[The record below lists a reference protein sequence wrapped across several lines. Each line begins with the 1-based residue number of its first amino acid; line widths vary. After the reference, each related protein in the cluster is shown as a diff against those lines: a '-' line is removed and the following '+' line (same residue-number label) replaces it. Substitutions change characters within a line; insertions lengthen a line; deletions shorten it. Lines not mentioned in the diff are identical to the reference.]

1 MDLFSGTFAR
11 GSTAPE
17 VSAAGWLAAMLDVE
31 AALAVA
37 QAGLGLMPPE
47 AAAAIEDAC
56 APERYDVGKLAE
68 LAGPAGNP
76 VIPLVAAL
84 REQVPPEHRKHVHR
98 GATSQ
103 DVNDTA
109 AMLVARR
116 ALAPLIADLD
126 AIRDACAALADAH
139 RRTVMAGRTVGQ
151 QAVPVTFGLKA
162 AGWLTALGRD
172 RAALV
177 GLRLPVQYGGAAGT
191 LSALGGRGHEVIPRL
206 AAELDLEEPVL
217 PWHTD
222 RTPVAEL
229 ACALGMTCGTL
240 AKIATDVKLLAQTEV
255 AEAAEP
261 AAPGRGA
268 SSAMPHKRNPV
279 GAMSALACAQRV
291 PGLVASVLDGMAQ
304 EHERAAGPWQA
315 EWETLGDL
323 LRLTGS
329 AASWMREVLEG
340 LRVDPER
347 MRANLELTG
356 GLPMAEHVVAAL
368 GGGPDARRTVD
379 AACAAAV
386 ERGVPLREAL
396 IEENVALTPEEIDAA
411 LDPAGYLGSAEV
423 FIDRALA
430 AHHHDA
436 TGA

>member
-191 LSALGGRGHEVIPRL
+191 LSALGGRGHEVIPASPPSSTWRSRCC
-206 AAELDLEEPVL
+206 PG
-217 PWHTD
+217 
-222 RTPVAEL
+222 TPTAPRSPSW
-229 ACALGMTCGTL
+229 
-240 AKIATDVKLLAQTEV
+240 
-255 AEAAEP
+255 P
-261 AAPGRGA
+261 AP
-268 SSAMPHKRNPV
+268 SA
-279 GAMSALACAQRV
+279 
-291 PGLVASVLDGMAQ
+291 
-304 EHERAAGPWQA
+304 
-315 EWETLGDL
+315 
-323 LRLTGS
+323 
-329 AASWMREVLEG
+329 
-340 LRVDPER
+340 
-347 MRANLELTG
+347 
-356 GLPMAEHVVAAL
+356 
-368 GGGPDARRTVD
+368 
-379 AACAAAV
+379 
-386 ERGVPLREAL
+386 
-396 IEENVALTPEEIDAA
+396 
-411 LDPAGYLGSAEV
+411 
-423 FIDRALA
+423 
-430 AHHHDA
+430 
-436 TGA
+436 